1 MNYTKRIDGL
11 DVKVNFEVDSLHVK
25 RIGIEDL
32 VSYVY
37 IVRVNFAYDMRTD
50 IVSKSWSRIWMGKTI
65 VITTAKSSVV
75 GVAGVFRSAA
85 FLL

>member
-65 VITTAKSSVV
+65 VITTPKSSVV
-75 GVAGVFRSAA
+75 GVGGVFRSAA

>member
-37 IVRVNFAYDMRTD
+37 IVRVNFAYDMWTD

-65 VITTAKSSVV
+65 VITTPKSSVV